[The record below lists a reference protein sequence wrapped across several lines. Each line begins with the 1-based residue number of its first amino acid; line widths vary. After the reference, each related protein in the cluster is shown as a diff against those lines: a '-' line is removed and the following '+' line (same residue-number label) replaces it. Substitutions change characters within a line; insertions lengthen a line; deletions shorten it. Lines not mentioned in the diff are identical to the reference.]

1 MAGWSLLV
9 LTIILVASSDAQDCR
24 IENINIAEKG
34 ADEATITWRTA
45 AQCDKSNIERY
56 EVIWSHAKYKACRD
70 GRKDKSDSAIG
81 SKEVVITKAVIN
93 GLRPFSIYDIT
104 IKTTTKDGSQIEA
117 KHKHLETEMDVPD
130 TKPRLSPANGRYE
143 RAINFIWLDPEESE
157 CIHQNGRQD
166 GYEVE
171 LLGLDPWHSGK
182 IEQKYN
188 QTVDTYLAQ
197 NLMPYTSY
205 MLKVYSKNIGGLVN
219 FQIPLEIQE
228 RTLETQPLPPTNL
241 TAKAVSEQSIHI
253 SWNPSYP
260 PTGLIRKYELAIGTI
275 YNDSDNQIVWNDSVE
290 VGIAHQ
296 GACIGE
302 KKRRSATLSNSFC
315 YVFYDLNPGSHY
327 AFRIKAYNK
336 NVESPSVWSEVTDVW
351 TESRPDIII
360 PGVTPTPSAPDTS
373 SQPSIGFSN
382 TTIITVLCL
391 AAGIV
396 LMGVIVTALV
406 YKLKIIRLKQQIR
419 NEETWNQN
427 RTVSQSSS
435 YLPGASTSTQM
446 TDTYLTS
453 LHSQAHSEIQSR
465 RLPEPPPVRNRA
477 DTVTQDPRYAEAY
490 ELASLPSYLDMTSSS
505 RRESAASPS
514 ELESTRIQEEC
525 TDIDG
530 YLRPTFPIPSDL
542 TPIRPGQPQRQRT
555 VSQTDSDYVSESQDV
570 PSLICPESYVAPD
583 TIRHEI
589 QPPYL
594 VTDSRLLSGQNDCER
609 VSPGRRSQNSLNFDR
624 SARLSSHRSE
634 ASVASSKRSSP
645 SEPLISISKAV
656 DV

>member
-1 MAGWSLLV
+1 VEMAACSLVLLTLLLV
-9 LTIILVASSDAQDCR
+9 ARGDAQDCT
-24 IENINIAEKG
+24 IENITAETE
-34 ADEATITWRTA
+34 AASATITWRTTP
-45 AQCDKSNIERY
+45 QCDKSNIERY
-56 EVIWSHAKYKACRD
+56 EVIWSHAKYKACQD
-70 GRKDKSDSAIG
+70 GRRDESDNAVG
-81 SKEVVITKAVIN
+81 SKEVVITKVVIN

-104 IKTTTKDGSQIEA
+104 IKATTKDGSQIERKR
-117 KHKHLETEMDVPD
+117 KHIETEMDVPD
-130 TKPRLSPANGRYE
+130 TRPRLSPANVRLE
-143 RAINFIWLDPEESE
+143 RAINFIWLDPEETE

-182 IEQKYN
+182 IEQKHN
-188 QTVDTYLAQ
+188 HTLGSYLAQ

-228 RTLETQPLPPTNL
+228 RTHETQPLPPTNL

-260 PTGLIRKYELAIGTI
+260 PTGLIRKYELDIGTI
-275 YNDSDNQIVWNDSVE
+275 YKASDNQIVWKNTVK
-290 VGIAHQ
+290 VGISHQ

-315 YVFYDLNPGSHY
+315 YVFNDLNPGSHY

-336 NVESPSVWSEVTDVW
+336 NVESPSKWSEVTDVW
-351 TESRPDIII
+351 TEILPDMIT
-360 PGVTPTPSAPDTS
+360 PGVTPTPSVPGTS
-373 SQPSIGFSN
+373 SQPSTGFSN
-382 TTIITVLCL
+382 TTIIIVLCL

-446 TDTYLTS
+446 TDTYLVS
-453 LHSQAHSEIQSR
+453 LHSQTHSEIQSR

-477 DTVTQDPRYAEAY
+477 DTVTQDPKYAEAY
-490 ELASLPSYLDMTSSS
+490 ELASLPSYLDMSS
-505 RRESAASPS
+505 RRESS
-514 ELESTRIQEEC
+514 ELESTRIQEEDC

-570 PSLICPESYVAPD
+570 PSLICPESYVSPD
-583 TIRHEI
+583 TIRNEI

-594 VTDSRLLSGQNDCER
+594 ITDSRVLSGQFDCER

-634 ASVASSKRSSP
+634 ASITSSKRSSP
-645 SEPLISISKAV
+645 SEPLISISRAV